1 MDARQ
6 IAGVSAA
13 VAALALV
20 VALVVSIGFGAAPTP
35 VAAQSAAATPLRTI
49 SVAGQ
54 GVVSGTPDMAQV
66 QIGVVTTA
74 KTADAAL
81 AQNST
86 QTKAMLDKLKALKI
100 DARDLQ
106 TSGFSIYPTY
116 DSSGTTITGYQVG
129 NTVTVT
135 IRDLATAGTLLDEV
149 VVAGANSV
157 GGISFGIADTSAL
170 MNDARKAAVADAQA
184 RAATLATAAGLK
196 VGDVISISESAS
208 YSPMPVMAAA
218 DMAMGREAVPIQPGQ
233 QQITVDIQMS
243 FVLR

>member
-6 IAGVSAA
+6 IAGATAA
-13 VAALALV
+13 VAAVVAV
-20 VALVVSIGFGAAPTP
+20 VALVASVGFGTAPTP
-35 VAAQSAAATPLRTI
+35 AAAQATTAAPVRTI
-49 SVAGQ
+49 SVAGH
-54 GVVSGTPDMAQV
+54 GAVAGTPDMAQV

-100 DARDLQ
+100 DAKDLQ
-106 TSGFSIYPTY
+106 TAGISIYPTY
-116 DSSGTTITGYQVG
+116 DSSGTTITGYQVS

-135 IRDLATAGTLLDEV
+135 IRDLASAGTLLDEV
-149 VVAGANSV
+149 VVAGANSI

-170 MNDARKAAVADAQA
+170 LNDARKAAVADAQA

-196 VGDVISISESAS
+196 VGDVISISESAA
-208 YSPMPVMAAA
+208 YSPVPMMAAG
-218 DMAMGREAVPIQPGQ
+218 DMAMAREAVPIQPGQ